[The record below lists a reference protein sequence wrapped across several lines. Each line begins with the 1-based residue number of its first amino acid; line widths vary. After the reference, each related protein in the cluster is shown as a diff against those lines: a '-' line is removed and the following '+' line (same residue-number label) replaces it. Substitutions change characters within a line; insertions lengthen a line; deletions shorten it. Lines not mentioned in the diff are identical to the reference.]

1 MEQNKL
7 QIISVNAHLDQINYN
22 CNNLPEKEGQ
32 VNVQQILSVLTCDSE
47 KISIK
52 MERKLLIGESNNPF
66 LIVSAIGDFFLS
78 SETKDNFENHDEM
91 LEYANKRA
99 GFLVDKIQM
108 GAFLS
113 QLIAN
118 ITGTFANAP
127 IVLPPI
133 ISDDNHNEEQKS

>member
-1 MEQNKL
+1 MNQNKL
-7 QIISVNAHLDQINYN
+7 QIIGVNTHLDQINYN
-22 CNNLPEKEGQ
+22 CNNIPEKEGQ
-32 VNVQQILSVLTCDSE
+32 INIQQTLSVLTCDSE

-52 MERKLLIGESNNPF
+52 MERKLLIDGSDSPF
-66 LIVSAIGDFFLS
+66 LVVSAIGDFFLDQK
-78 SETKDNFENHDEM
+78 TKDNFKSHDEM
-91 LEYANKRA
+91 FEYANKRA

-108 GAFLS
+108 GSFLS

-133 ISDDNHNEEQKS
+133 INENEQNI